1 MTEETKPEEVVRAL
15 AETIAEKMG
24 QDVRILDLRGLT
36 DIADWFII
44 ASAKSERHLR
54 VLGQD
59 MVEEIKAADI
69 GPMRTE
75 GLDGKSWVIIDLF
88 DIVVHIFTPE
98 RREFYSLERYWG
110 DAPAESIDIDAQKDG
125 EDD

>member
-1 MTEETKPEEVVRAL
+1 MTEETKSKEVVRAL

-44 ASAKSERHLR
+44 ASAKSTRHLR

-59 MVEEIKAADI
+59 MVEEIRAADI
-69 GPMRTE
+69 GPMRVE

-110 DAPAESIDIDAQKDG
+110 DAPAESIDIDAKKDG